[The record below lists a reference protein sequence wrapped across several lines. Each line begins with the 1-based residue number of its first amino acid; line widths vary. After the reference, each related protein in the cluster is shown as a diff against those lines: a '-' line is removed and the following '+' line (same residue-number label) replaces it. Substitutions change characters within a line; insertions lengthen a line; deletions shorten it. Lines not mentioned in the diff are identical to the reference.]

1 MIETSITECCKAN
14 IPSQCRFEQ
23 SVWCYEARY
32 MLANYTKL
40 QAITLY
46 KLASKV
52 CYFNWISVESTR
64 MKQIYLERQEKR
76 NYKAK
81 MESIRTCV
89 TKDMVVL
96 KIDTHVC
103 SRLVE
108 GVYLRKASLAIVKLH
123 DLFRN
128 FSMILQS
135 KILRNLRLLT
145 RSELAF
151 YMSTNKRSQNLWQ
164 VVSCYAILWESLL
177 STHINVPRMES
188 TLCNSC
194 QECYQ
199 SQKNNAW
206 MQALVMPA
214 APQIL
219 RGNVRI
225 ET

>member
-23 SVWCYEARY
+23 SVWCHEARY

-89 TKDMVVL
+89 TKDMMVL
-96 KIDTHVC
+96 KIDYTRVFEACRRSASTQGIFGNRKIARRVPQLFDDTPKYDFARLALTNSKRACILYVHKQTFAKFVA
-103 SRLVE
+103 SRVVLCYFV
-108 GVYLRKASLAIVKLH
+108 RIASINTYK
-123 DLFRN
+123 RTKN
-128 FSMILQS
+128 GKYTLQQ
-135 KILRNLRLLT
+135 L
-145 RSELAF
+145 
-151 YMSTNKRSQNLWQ
+151 
-164 VVSCYAILWESLL
+164 
-177 STHINVPRMES
+177 PRMLSIAKE
-188 TLCNSC
+188 
-194 QECYQ
+194 
-199 SQKNNAW
+199 
-206 MQALVMPA
+206 
-214 APQIL
+214 
-219 RGNVRI
+219 
-225 ET
+225 

>member
-1 MIETSITECCKAN
+1 
-14 IPSQCRFEQ
+14 
-23 SVWCYEARY
+23 
-32 MLANYTKL
+32 
-40 QAITLY
+40 
-46 KLASKV
+46 
-52 CYFNWISVESTR
+52 

-135 KILRNLRLLT
+135 EILRNLRLLT

-151 YMSTNKRSQNLWQ
+151 YMSTNVRKIYSK
-164 VVSCYAILWESLL
+164 SCRAMLFCENRFYQ
-177 STHINVPRMES
+177 HI
-188 TLCNSC
+188 
-194 QECYQ
+194 
-199 SQKNNAW
+199 
-206 MQALVMPA
+206 
-214 APQIL
+214 
-219 RGNVRI
+219 
-225 ET
+225 